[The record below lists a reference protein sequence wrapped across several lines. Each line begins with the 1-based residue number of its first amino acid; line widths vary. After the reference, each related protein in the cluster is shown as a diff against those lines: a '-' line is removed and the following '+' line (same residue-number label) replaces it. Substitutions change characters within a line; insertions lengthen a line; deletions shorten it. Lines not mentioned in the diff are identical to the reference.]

1 MGLIK
6 DVVGAALNAGT
17 GVVHSSIWKEY
28 FVSGDM
34 SGGVLMTRG
43 QKISTATN
51 KNTKADDN
59 LISSGSGIDV
69 QEGQCAIIVDNG
81 RIVDFCMEAG
91 RYTYDASTSP
101 SLLSGNNKGLAALGK
116 EFLNQFAAGGQRF
129 STQRIY
135 FINTGNIWEPLKW
148 GCGNIGFTHTF
159 QPNPNINPIRV
170 STMMKAHGTVQI
182 HIDNPVNFYKAYGA
196 QLAGGDNSGR
206 IVMSAIADTIMSG
219 IKTGLNSG
227 VATAIATISKS
238 NPCSYTEVMSYSMQ
252 IADEIATALQRTS
265 FVQGG
270 FGFLDFFISGTPEL
284 RDEDY
289 KRIADLEEK
298 HNMVADPMLA
308 SYGIQ
313 QTMAEGF
320 KEAGKNGG
328 ISGIMGMGMMMPGG
342 VMSGPM
348 TGMGNFQGYQQTPAP
363 QPQTPTQQIP
373 QPTVHPQT
381 EPNITGI
388 WTCPECGKTNTTKF
402 CSNCGAKQPV
412 PEVDDSWYCPN
423 CGTSCEG
430 KFCPEC
436 GTKRPE
442 KKKTLK
448 CDKCGWVAEDGQV
461 TKFCPNCGDPVN
473 EADFE

>member
-6 DVVGAALNAGT
+6 DVVGAAINAGKGT
-17 GVVHSSIWKEY
+17 VHSSIWKEY

-43 QKISTATN
+43 QKISTTTN

-206 IVMSAIADTIMSG
+206 SVMSAVAGTILSG

-227 VATAIATISKS
+227 VATAIADKKAIFSE
-238 NPCSYTEVMSYSMQ
+238 NYE
-252 IADEIATALQRTS
+252 EITQR
-265 FVQGG
+265 
-270 FGFLDFFISGTPEL
+270 
-284 RDEDY
+284 
-289 KRIADLEEK
+289 
-298 HNMVADPMLA
+298 
-308 SYGIQ
+308 
-313 QTMAEGF
+313 
-320 KEAGKNGG
+320 
-328 ISGIMGMGMMMPGG
+328 
-342 VMSGPM
+342 
-348 TGMGNFQGYQQTPAP
+348 
-363 QPQTPTQQIP
+363 
-373 QPTVHPQT
+373 
-381 EPNITGI
+381 
-388 WTCPECGKTNTTKF
+388 
-402 CSNCGAKQPV
+402 AKQF
-412 PEVDDSWYCPN
+412 
-423 CGTSCEG
+423 TSQ
-430 KFCPEC
+430 
-436 GTKRPE
+436 
-442 KKKTLK
+442 L
-448 CDKCGWVAEDGQV
+448 
-461 TKFCPNCGDPVN
+461 
-473 EADFE
+473 